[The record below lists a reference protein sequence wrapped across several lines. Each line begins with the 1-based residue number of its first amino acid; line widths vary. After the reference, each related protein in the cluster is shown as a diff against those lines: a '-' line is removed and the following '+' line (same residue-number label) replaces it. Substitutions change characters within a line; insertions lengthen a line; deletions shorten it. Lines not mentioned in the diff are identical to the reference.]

1 MTMDMGLTGL
11 RVLVTGGSSGI
22 GAAVAMGFAA
32 CGADVAIHY
41 NSRRADA
48 EALAEKAA
56 ATGVRA
62 LAVGGDLSTPG
73 NAGPMVE
80 AAVKGLGGLDI
91 LINNA
96 GAIIGRKPIEDF
108 DPALYDEVMDLN
120 VRAVLECAY
129 AAHPYL
135 KATGKASGRA
145 AIVNSG
151 SIAGRHGGG
160 RGSGIYAAA
169 KAAVHSLTRT
179 MAKEFAGDGIR
190 ANAVAPG
197 VITTPFHTETPKAA
211 MDTMLTQIVMGRFG
225 TADDCVGAYLFLS
238 SPTLAGYIT
247 GQIIDV
253 NGGQYMP

>member
-1 MTMDMGLTGL
+1 MDMGLAGL

-22 GAAVAMGFAA
+22 GAAVVRGFAQ

-41 NSRRADA
+41 NSRRAEA
-48 EALAEKAA
+48 EALVAEAERS
-56 ATGVRA
+56 GVRA
-62 LAVGGDLSTPG
+62 FAVGGDLGAPG
-73 NAGPMVE
+73 QAGEMVE
-80 AAVKGLGGLDI
+80 AAVAALGGLDI

-96 GAIIGRKPIEDF
+96 GAIIGRKPFEDF
-108 DPALYDEVMDLN
+108 DPGLYTAVMDLN
-120 VRAVLECAY
+120 VRAVLDCTH
-129 AAHPYL
+129 AAHPHL
-135 KATGKASGRA
+135 KASGKATGRA

-211 MDTMLTQIVMGRFG
+211 METMLSQIVMGRFG
-225 TADDCVGAYLFLS
+225 TAEDCAGAYLFLS